1 MQLARV
7 PSRFLTIGTWPGI
20 CELES
25 LGAAP
30 TEFVLAAIEVEVEV
44 AALGVEV
51 VAFEVVAGK
60 LDGVTELAGVVVV
73 PDRIC
78 SCWCNNP

>member
-1 MQLARV
+1 M
-7 PSRFLTIGTWPGI
+7 
-20 CELES
+20 
-25 LGAAP
+25 GAAP
-30 TEFVLAAIEVEVEV
+30 TEVVLAAIGVEVEV
-44 AALGVEV
+44 VAFGVEV

-60 LDGVTELAGVVVV
+60 LDGVTELAGVAVL